1 MEEMTETK
9 PKPIATYTAFCT
21 DCRQSKRADQM
32 LQVKS
37 ADGKSYRTRCT
48 ACDYRARA
56 PKVSA

>member
-1 MEEMTETK
+1 MTETK
-9 PKPIATYTAFCT
+9 QKPIASYTAFCS
-21 DCRQSKRADQM
+21 DCRQQRRAEQM

-37 ADGKSYRTRCT
+37 TDGKSYRTRCT